1 MTLMCIDRVKIKLLI
16 ITLFDVLLIVIDIYY
31 ISMQIHNLEVGTT
44 HS

>member
-16 ITLFDVLLIVIDIYY
+16 ISLFDVLLIVIDICY
-31 ISMQIHNLEVGTT
+31 ISMQIHTLEVGTT